1 MAEFTSTAIR
11 PAGEIR
17 DPLGR
22 TLAVGSDCDAVTLT
36 VPGLGVIHLDRRQ
49 RAEFNRLYAEAEHA
63 ADAWAR
69 AHEGEAG

>member
-17 DPLGR
+17 DAMGR
-22 TLAVGSDCDAVTLT
+22 SLKVAADCDAVTIT
-36 VPGLGVIHLDRRQ
+36 VPGIGVIRLDTRQ

-63 ADAWAR
+63 ADTWAR
-69 AHEGEAG
+69 EHGGTP